1 MKIKI
6 NRRDHLKTLKC
17 LLLLALMPAS
27 LAFAQSIPI
36 ANLCGTGRNPA
47 CNGLQP
53 IGSVDAHWNLAT
65 PYPTSPSGQP
75 VPLPSTLTYGPA
87 YVNTPNGSWLA
98 NGPDTQWITPQVTT
112 SLGGNY
118 VYETTFDIPSG
129 YDPATATISG
139 WWSSDNEGIAVW
151 LNDTLLAGFP
161 LPGPSGFNAM
171 TNFTIAQGV
180 AGATFRPCSNKLF
193 FVLRNRGVGGVDA
206 NPTDTGLRVQFT
218 GSAVLPLPPPTLGN
232 YPDTTLLLSG
242 DTTVTP
248 DATPSSTT
256 SINVSTSTNFKG
268 LLEGDPATG
277 VVRVTN
283 AHPAGIY
290 TVTVTA
296 FNGCTTTMTTFTLT
310 VMRPPPCNPVDQ
322 IAFSR
327 TTLSAGTAPR
337 SVAIGDF
344 DGDGIQDLALGLR
357 VSSVPLSQ
365 GKVSIFL
372 GKGANGK
379 GTGTFR
385 LQAFDY
391 LIGTTTSNSTPN
403 SLVVGDFDGDGR
415 PDIATANSGSAN
427 VSVLL
432 NNTTTQGSPVFLN
445 AVNYD
450 VGAQP
455 RSIAVGDFN
464 GDNIRDLA
472 VTNEN
477 SRSVSVLL
485 GNGNGTFQTAIN
497 LDIGTGLFPYWVT
510 VGDFDG
516 FNGNGDGKP
525 DIAVTTRT
533 PDSKVLV
540 LLNTTAPFPNPGV
553 TFRAPIPFGVENDP
567 LSVVAGNFDA
577 GLSNDLA
584 TANQG
589 VNGSAGNV
597 SVLLNA
603 TSPIGVLNF
612 APITSFPAGT
622 SPQSLAVGQF
632 DDLSQDL
639 VVANNVSNNVS
650 ILLNNGSGGF
660 LFPKNFL
667 VGTSPSS
674 VAVGDFNGDGRQ
686 DLAVANFSSDSV
698 SILLRRPCPCA
709 ATFAENFDVPP
720 SLPPR
725 TTPRLDGRPRWMG
738 DLEDRPG
745 YSAK

>member
-65 PYPTSPSGQP
+65 PYPTSASGQP

-87 YVNTPNGSWLA
+87 YVNTPNGAWLA
-98 NGPDTQWITPQVTT
+98 NGPVTQWITPQVTN

-118 VYETTFDIPSG
+118 VYQTTFDIPSG

-248 DATPSSTT
+248 DAIPANTT

-296 FNGCTTTMTTFTLT
+296 FNGCATTTRTFTLT
-310 VMRPPPCNPVDQ
+310 V
-322 IAFSR
+322 
-327 TTLSAGTAPR
+327 TAPPTCGQ
-337 SVAIGDF
+337 I
-344 DGDGIQDLALGLR
+344 
-357 VSSVPLSQ
+357 
-365 GKVSIFL
+365 
-372 GKGANGK
+372 
-379 GTGTFR
+379 TFAPKKNFAVGQHPR
-385 LQAFDY
+385 AV
-391 LIGTTTSNSTPN
+391 
-403 SLVVGDFDGDGR
+403 VVGDFNRDG
-415 PDIATANSGSAN
+415 
-427 VSVLL
+427 
-432 NNTTTQGSPVFLN
+432 TQ
-445 AVNYD
+445 
-450 VGAQP
+450 
-455 RSIAVGDFN
+455 
-464 GDNIRDLA
+464 DLA
-472 VTNEN
+472 
-477 SRSVSVLL
+477 
-485 GNGNGTFQTAIN
+485 I
-497 LDIGTGLFPYWVT
+497 
-510 VGDFDG
+510 
-516 FNGNGDGKP
+516 
-525 DIAVTTRT
+525 
-533 PDSKVLV
+533 
-540 LLNTTAPFPNPGV
+540 
-553 TFRAPIPFGVENDP
+553 
-567 LSVVAGNFDA
+567 
-577 GLSNDLA
+577 
-584 TANQG
+584 ANQD
-589 VNGSAGNV
+589 S
-597 SVLLNA
+597 S
-603 TSPIGVLNF
+603 S
-612 APITSFPAGT
+612 
-622 SPQSLAVGQF
+622 
-632 DDLSQDL
+632 
-639 VVANNVSNNVS
+639 VS
-650 ILLNNGSGGF
+650 ILLGKTSGGF
-660 LFPKNFL
+660 GPAVNF
-667 VGTSPSS
+667 GTGGTPNS
-674 VAVGDFNGDGRQ
+674 VAVGDFNGDGKQDLATADDSTHTVSVLLGDGTGRFGAATSFPTNGQPSSVAVGDFNDDARQDLVVTTPGTVSVLLGDGGGGFGAATSFPAGQFPFAVAIGNFDGGKQDLAVARSSAVSLLLGSGPAGTLAFSPFLSFLLQNATGAVSVAVGNFDTNTPNTYQDLATANQLSANVSVLLGNGAGDFPTITNFSTGMSNASAPQSVAVGDFDGDGRQDLTTANYSDGNASVLLGDGTGGFSAFTNFVVGSGPVSVAVGDFNGDGKQ
-686 DLAVANFSSDSV
+686 DLAVANFASNNV
-698 SILLRRPCPCA
+698 SILLRQCPCA
-709 ATFAENFDVPP
+709 PIFSENFDVPP
-720 SLPPR
+720 SLPPAL
-725 TTPRLDGRPRWMG
+725 P
-738 DLEDRPG
+738 PG
-745 YSAK
+745 WTAANAPGSPPPPWVTSNQSPDTAGG